1 MDWGLF
7 DQEGAMRQRFLE
19 IDDRTDDL
27 KQRVKLLS
35 DGWSGFQEMCD
46 ISLLYHENGLEGVV
60 LTYPEI
66 KSAVDN
72 KIISDVSL
80 LPTYQ
85 DIKNQK
91 ACIDMVR
98 EKAVTRRFNVTVS
111 FLKELHGRL
120 VADPDEAGVY
130 RKDIPIHRTYFHE
143 IAQPSKIHA
152 GLVKVLDYMK
162 AKHDKDLHTIELAAN
177 VHHRFMRVFPFSNY
191 SGVIGRLS
199 ANFILMREGYLP
211 VIIHASDRQ
220 RYYEALRGPERDF
233 RQFVAE
239 AMENSLENA
248 DRFFFGAGERSCEP
262 QEEAAAARA

>member
-19 IDDRTDDL
+19 IDERTDDL
-27 KQRVKLLS
+27 KKRVQAVNG
-35 DGWSGFQEMCD
+35 GWDSFQEMID
-46 ISLLYHENGLEGVV
+46 ISLIYHENGLEGVV

-72 KIISDVSL
+72 QIISDVSL

-91 ACIDMVR
+91 YCIDAMR
-98 EKAVTRRFNVTVS
+98 EKAGTKRFNITIS
-111 FLKELHGRL
+111 FLKELHGKL
-120 VADPDEAGVY
+120 VNDPDEAGVY

-152 GLVKVLDYMK
+152 GLQK
-162 AKHDKDLHTIELAAN
+162 ALEYLKTREKDIHPIEHAAN
-177 VHHRFMRVFPFSNY
+177 AHHRFMRVFPFSNY
-191 SGVIGRLS
+191 SGMLGRLV
-199 ANFILMREGYLP
+199 ANFLLIRYDYLP
-211 VIIHASDRQ
+211 VIIHSSDRQ
-220 RYYEALRGPERDF
+220 RYYEALRGTERDF
-233 RQFVAE
+233 RNFVAE

-248 DRFFFGAGERSCEP
+248 DKFFFGTARP
-262 QEEAAAARA
+262 RPRRHWQQEAARA